1 MQDVASKM
9 ESSTSGTKTSRAMPW
24 SRALSAK
31 VFGDPATVELEKRLF
46 AGVMLVTL
54 VSGIVA
60 IIQTSALGIAVRM
73 SVPAVVCTMVSLA
86 GFWLLRTMRQ
96 WRRMVTPFLVFM
108 LILLA
113 ASWITEAGTGGT
125 IGFYFFLIISYAAIF
140 FDGAKKALAVGVVLA
155 TVAALSLVE
164 YRFPSV
170 MMSYANPRE
179 RFVDVVLTL
188 LLSLFL
194 LAFFVY
200 RVYGEYQHERSAK
213 DELLR
218 SMTAKKDHVERSMRE
233 KQRLLSIVSHDIA
246 NALTVLRG
254 EIELARMPNRSVP
267 VGAET
272 LERMDYA
279 CGNIGE
285 IIGSVRMM
293 ESVEQGL
300 VKFEPRRVDLQAVFK
315 TAEVLFAERLRQR
328 DMGIAFPEL
337 RAENRFVMA
346 DPRIL
351 ANHVFSNL
359 VSNAIKFSHPKSTVV
374 VSVEREAE
382 EIVIRVADRGIGM
395 PPALLAKL
403 FDLDA
408 QTTRPGTDGRPG
420 TGFGL
425 RTVKS
430 FVDLFGG
437 RISVESNDENAFP
450 ENHGTVVTLRLPACP
465 LNVVG

>member
-1 MQDVASKM
+1 MQDVASKT
-9 ESSTSGTKTSRAMPW
+9 ESSASATKPSRGMPW
-24 SRALSAK
+24 SHALSAK
-31 VFGDPATVELEKRLF
+31 LFGDPATVELEKRLF
-46 AGVMLVTL
+46 AGVMLVAL

-60 IIQTSALGIAVRM
+60 TVQTLALGMEVRM
-73 SVPAVVCTMVSLA
+73 MVPAVACTMVSLA

-96 WRRMVTPFLVFM
+96 WRRMITPFLVFVLM
-108 LILLA
+108 LLA
-113 ASWITEAGTGGT
+113 ASWVTEAGTGGT
-125 IGFYFFLIISYAAIF
+125 IAFYFFLIISYAAVF
-140 FDGAKKALAVGVVLA
+140 FDGAKKAIAVGVVLA
-155 TVAALSLVE
+155 TVAALSIVE

-170 MMSYANPRE
+170 MMSYANGRE
-179 RFVDVVLTL
+179 RSADVVLTL

-194 LAFFVY
+194 LAFFVC
-200 RVYGEYQHERSAK
+200 RVYGEYQRERRAK

-218 SMTAKKDHVERSMRE
+218 LMTAERDRVERSMRE

-254 EIELARMPNRSVP
+254 DIELARLPNRSVSA
-267 VGAET
+267 GDET
-272 LERMDYA
+272 WERMDYA

-293 ESVEQGL
+293 EAVEQGL
-300 VKFEPRRVDLQAVFK
+300 IKFEPQRTDLQTVFK

-328 DMGIAFPEL
+328 DMRIVFPEL
-337 RAENRFVMA
+337 RADNRFVMA

-359 VSNAIKFSHPKSTVV
+359 VSNAIKFSHRSSTIV

-382 EIVIRVADRGIGM
+382 ETVIRVADRGIGM

-403 FDLDA
+403 FDFDA
-408 QTTRPGTDGRPG
+408 KTTRPGTDGRPG

-437 RISVESNDENAFP
+437 RISIESNAEEAFP
-450 ENHGTVVTLRLPACP
+450 DDHGTVVTLRLPS
-465 LNVVG
+465 

>member
-1 MQDVASKM
+1 MQDVAN
-9 ESSTSGTKTSRAMPW
+9 KTEFSADAPKPSRGM
-24 SRALSAK
+24 SRSHALSAK
-31 VFGDPATVELEKRLF
+31 VFGDPATVELERRLF

-54 VSGIVA
+54 ISGVVA
-60 IIQTSALGIAVRM
+60 LIQTLALGMAVRM
-73 SVPAVVCTMVSLA
+73 MVPAIVCTLASLV

-96 WRRMVTPFLVFM
+96 WRRMVTPFFLFI

-125 IGFYFFLIISYAAIF
+125 IAFYFFLIVTYAVVFFGGIRKAI
-140 FDGAKKALAVGVVLA
+140 AVAAVLA
-155 TVAALSLVE
+155 TVAALCFIE
-164 YRFPSV
+164 YRFPSILLP
-170 MMSYANPRE
+170 YADARE
-179 RFVDVVLTL
+179 RFADVVLTL
-188 LLSLFL
+188 LLCLLL
-194 LAFFVY
+194 LAFFVH
-200 RVYGEYQHERSAK
+200 RVYGEYQRERAAK

-218 SMTAKKDHVERSMRE
+218 LMTAEKDRVEHSMRE

-254 EIELARMPNRSVP
+254 EIELARRRSRSALA
-267 VGAET
+267 GDET
-272 LERMDYA
+272 WGRMDYA

-300 VKFEPRRVDLQAVFK
+300 VKFEPKRVDLQAVFK

-328 DMGIAFPEL
+328 DIRIVFPEL
-337 RAENRFVMA
+337 RADNRFVMA

-359 VSNAIKFSHPKSTVV
+359 ISNAIKFSHESSSIVV
-374 VSVEREAE
+374 TVEREAAE
-382 EIVIRVADRGIGM
+382 AVIRVVDRGIGM

-403 FDLDA
+403 FELDA
-408 QTTRPGTDGRPG
+408 KTTRPGTDGSPG

-425 RTVKS
+425 RAVKS
-430 FVDLFGG
+430 FVDFFGG
-437 RISVESNDENAFP
+437 RISVESKAEDAFP
-450 ENHGTVVTLRLPACP
+450 EDHGTVVTVRLHSCFPSS
-465 LNVVG
+465 

>member
-1 MQDVASKM
+1 
-9 ESSTSGTKTSRAMPW
+9 
-24 SRALSAK
+24 
-31 VFGDPATVELEKRLF
+31 
-46 AGVMLVTL
+46 
-54 VSGIVA
+54 
-60 IIQTSALGIAVRM
+60 
-73 SVPAVVCTMVSLA
+73 
-86 GFWLLRTMRQ
+86 MRQ
-96 WRRMVTPFLVFM
+96 WRRLITPFLVFVLM
-108 LILLA
+108 LLA
-113 ASWITEAGTGGT
+113 GSWITESGTGGT
-125 IGFYFFLIISYAAIF
+125 IAFYFFLIISYAAVF
-140 FDGAKKALAVGVVLA
+140 FDGAKKAIAVGVVLA
-155 TVAALSLVE
+155 TVAALSIVE

-170 MMSYANPRE
+170 MMAYANPRE
-179 RFVDVVLTL
+179 RFADVVLTL
-188 LLSLFL
+188 LLCLFL

-218 SMTAKKDHVERSMRE
+218 SMTAERDRVARSMRE

-254 EIELARMPNRSVP
+254 EIELARRPRSSTVE
-267 VGAET
+267 AEMF
-272 LERMDYA
+272 ERMDYA

-300 VKFEPRRVDLQAVFK
+300 VKFEPQRTDLQAVFK

-328 DMGIAFPEL
+328 DMAIVFPEL

-359 VSNAIKFSHPKSTVV
+359 VSNAIKFSHPSSTIV

-450 ENHGTVVTLRLPACP
+450 EEHGTVVTLRLPAS
-465 LNVVG
+465 V

>member
-1 MQDVASKM
+1 MQDVAIKTD
-9 ESSTSGTKTSRAMPW
+9 SSTSEMREMPRSRGFA
-24 SRALSAK
+24 AK
-31 VFGDPATVELEKRLF
+31 VFGDPATVELEQRLF
-46 AGVMLVTL
+46 AGVMLVALISGVVALVQTL
-54 VSGIVA
+54 
-60 IIQTSALGIAVRM
+60 ALGMAVRIM
-73 SVPAVVCTMVSLA
+73 VPAVVCTMVSLA
-86 GFWLLRTMRQ
+86 GFWRLRKMRQ
-96 WRRMVTPFLVFM
+96 WRRMVAPFFLFI

-125 IGFYFFLIISYAAIF
+125 IAFYFFLLIGYAAIF
-140 FDGAKKALAVGVVLA
+140 FDGAKKAVAVAAVLA
-155 TVAALSLVE
+155 TVAVLAIVE
-164 YRFPSV
+164 YRFPSLIL
-170 MMSYANPRE
+170 SYANPRE

-188 LLSLFL
+188 LLCLLL

-200 RVYGEYQHERSAK
+200 RVYGEYQRERRAK

-218 SMTAKKDHVERSMRE
+218 LMTAERDRVARSMRE

-246 NALTVLRG
+246 NALTVLQG
-254 EIELARMPNRSVP
+254 DIHLARMPSRSAAAE
-267 VGAET
+267 AET
-272 LERMDYA
+272 LERMAYA

-300 VKFEPRRVDLQAVFK
+300 VKFEPRRTDLQAVFK
-315 TAEVLFAERLRQR
+315 TAEILFAERLRQR
-328 DMGIAFPEL
+328 DVRIVFPEL
-337 RAENRFVMA
+337 RADNRFVMA

-359 VSNAIKFSHPKSTVV
+359 ISNAIRFSHPSSTIV

-382 EIVIRVADRGIGM
+382 QTLLRVADRGIGM
-395 PPALLAKL
+395 SPALVAKL

-408 QTTRPGTDGRPG
+408 KTTRAGTDGRPG

-437 RISVESNDENAFP
+437 SISIESKAEDAFP
-450 ENHGTVVTLRLPACP
+450 EAHGTVVTLRLVPC
-465 LNVVG
+465 GG